1 MALPKVLLVSL
12 GGTITMT
19 RSQGGG
25 IVPTLTAA
33 DLVKAAP
40 GIEAVAAIETFSPL
54 RKPGPSLVLE
64 DLIEVARLLRER
76 LAGDLDGAVVIQG
89 TDTIEET
96 AFVLDCLVDGPEPI
110 IVTGAMRG
118 PEAAGADGPANV
130 LAATIVAAS
139 GAARER
145 GVLVVLNDEIHPAL
159 FVQKSHTTLPS
170 AFRSPLCGSVGL
182 VIEGEARFH
191 ARTARCPRVPGPV
204 SDEDAPVALVKIGLG
219 DDGRLL
225 RALPQL
231 GYRGAVIEGMG
242 VGHVPA
248 SLAPLLSE
256 LAAAMPV
263 VLASRVETGPILR
276 RTYGFPGSETDLLAR
291 GLVSAGS
298 LSGLKARLLLQL
310 LIRSGRQLQGIAEA
324 FRAGA

>member
-1 MALPKVLLVSL
+1 V
-12 GGTITMT
+12 
-19 RSQGGG
+19 
-25 IVPTLTAA
+25 
-33 DLVKAAP
+33 
-40 GIEAVAAIETFSPL
+40 
-54 RKPGPSLVLE
+54 
-64 DLIEVARLLRER
+64 
-76 LAGDLDGAVVIQG
+76 
-89 TDTIEET
+89 
-96 AFVLDCLVDGPEPI
+96 
-110 IVTGAMRG
+110 
-118 PEAAGADGPANV
+118 
-130 LAATIVAAS
+130 
-139 GAARER
+139 
-145 GVLVVLNDEIHPAL
+145 
-159 FVQKSHTTLPS
+159 
-170 AFRSPLCGSVGL
+170 
-182 VIEGEARFH
+182 
-191 ARTARCPRVPGPV
+191 
-204 SDEDAPVALVKIGLG
+204 PVALVKIGLG

-225 RALPQL
+225 RVLPQL

-310 LIRSGRQLQGIAEA
+310 LIRSGRQLQSIAEA